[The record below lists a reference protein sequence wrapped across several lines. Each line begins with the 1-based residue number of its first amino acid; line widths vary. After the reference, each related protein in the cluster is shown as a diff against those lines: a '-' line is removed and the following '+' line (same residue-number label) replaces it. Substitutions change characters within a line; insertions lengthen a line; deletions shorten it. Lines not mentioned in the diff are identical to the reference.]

1 MEHGA
6 TPRIEGWPPAIL
18 LETREWIWGQMSVA
32 PVHGPGNL
40 LDEFCSLTRPQ
51 FRVHIVSHL
60 EFSSVIGV
68 LILPLF
74 NHLRVRRG
82 VSQAHSQGT

>member
-6 TPRIEGWPPAIL
+6 TPRIESCPPTIL
-18 LETREWIWGQMSVA
+18 LERREWIWGQMSVA
-32 PVHGPGNL
+32 PLHGLGNL
-40 LDEFCSLTRPQ
+40 LEEFCSLICQQ
-51 FRVHIVSHL
+51 FRVQVVSHL
-60 EFSSVIGV
+60 EFCSVIGV

-82 VSQAHSQGT
+82 VSQAHSQGN